1 MTEVIWATGVA
12 LALVCFIGAFL
23 LPDEPDP
30 PRRSSLDL

>member
-1 MTEVIWATGVA
+1 MNEVVIAVGCA
-12 LALVCFIGAFL
+12 LALACFLGAFL